1 MFVRCITF
9 ALSLFGILLKSSSVK
24 GSALQLY
31 LPLDNNLCNI
41 TFILVIRGRTVPLAD
56 LFSYFFILF
65 LFCVCVWRRRGGRG
79 EEAVHEDLTEASL
92 VHISFPF
99 DGTPRQDAMKGTGS
113 NGALP

>member
-1 MFVRCITF
+1 M
-9 ALSLFGILLKSSSVK
+9 
-24 GSALQLY
+24 
-31 LPLDNNLCNI
+31 
-41 TFILVIRGRTVPLAD
+41 
-56 LFSYFFILF
+56 
-65 LFCVCVWRRRGGRG
+65 CVEGGGRG

>member
-56 LFSYFFILF
+56 LFSYFLYFF
-65 LFCVCVWRRRGGRG
+65 YFVCVWRGGGRG